1 MVGRSYNEV
10 VVIVHVP
17 ASTNIIVGDPVAP
30 SCCPQMRDHRH
41 KFSEQ
46 LFTFSLTV
54 LVTQSCLQE
63 LSLELRARLCLS
75 LDVVVGEEPVVVY
88 NGKMK

>member
-30 SCCPQMRDHRH
+30 SCCPLDERPQ
-41 KFSEQ
+41 
-46 LFTFSLTV
+46 
-54 LVTQSCLQE
+54 TQV
-63 LSLELRARLCLS
+63 LRAVVHLQSDCLGHS
-75 LDVVVGEEPVVVY
+75 ILSVGIKFGAKE
-88 NGKMK
+88 MLLIF